1 MSYNIITERV
11 VIMTTFTTKS
21 GQVFEQWESR
31 AEAIHD
37 VLNIIHDMKLAIQ
50 LCGHTNNDS
59 LWVQYKDKSH
69 YSLGY
74 DEENNTF
81 KKTNISSIIYTNENT
96 TCIFGNTVLYNM
108 DDIDEIYSEAVDKS
122 YKFWN
127 VDPL

>member
-1 MSYNIITERV
+1 MN
-11 VIMTTFTTKS
+11 TFTTKS
-21 GQVFEQWESR
+21 GQVFEQWECR

-59 LWVQYKDKSH
+59 LWVQYKDRSH

-74 DEENNTF
+74 DEENNKF

-108 DDIDEIYSEAVDKS
+108 DDIDEIYSEEVDEL
-122 YKFWN
+122 YKYWN